1 MARPIARIALSISTR
16 VHGPADTLPTYRG
29 FLLAME
35 DVQARTELP
44 FDVQWRMFDDHGDP
58 DRSRELAEE
67 VVADPTYIGVV
78 GPMGST
84 EAFANAPVFNE
95 AGLLHV
101 SPCASHADLCRSGYR
116 TFFRLVPNEE
126 VQGREL
132 ARIARSLLHSRRL
145 AIVHDDDAF
154 GTTIA
159 DNVERGYRDELGGE
173 VAVRASY
180 HQGDETHD
188 ELVTAVRSSGADL
201 VFFGVHSHEGK
212 VVSGALRA
220 AGVTAPF
227 LATDGLKTSF
237 FLGGGDDGEAYHT
250 HTGADFR
257 RLPSAAAFRAAYVSR
272 WPEDSTYSPEAYDAG
287 MLVVR
292 ALLAAGTVDRAAVLD
307 AFRGLGT
314 VDGITGPIAFDDT
327 GERLGSPVSL
337 YKVELDAQGDRVMAY
352 QGVTT
357 DLVAD

>member
-1 MARPIARIALSISTR
+1 VARPAARIALSISTR

-35 DVQARTELP
+35 EVQARNDLP
-44 FDVQWRMFDDHGDP
+44 FDIQWQMLDDHGDP
-58 DRSRELAEE
+58 DRSRTLAEQI
-67 VVADPTYIGVV
+67 VGDPSVIGVV

-132 ARIARSLLHSRRL
+132 ARIARSLLHSDRL

-159 DNVERGYRDELGGE
+159 DNVERGYRELGGRIAVRSSFSQGDE
-173 VAVRASY
+173 DHTPVVDAVRAS
-180 HQGDETHD
+180 D
-188 ELVTAVRSSGADL
+188 ADL

-212 VVSGALRA
+212 LVSSALREA
-220 AGVTAPF
+220 AVTVPF
-227 LATDGLKTSF
+227 LGTDGLKTSF
-237 FLGGGDDGEAYHT
+237 FLGGGDDGDAYHT

-257 RLPSAAAFRAAYVSR
+257 RLASAAGFRDAYVSR
-272 WPEDSTYSPEAYDAG
+272 WPEDSTYSPEAYDAA
-287 MLVVR
+287 MLVVQ
-292 ALLAAGTVDRAAVLD
+292 ALLAAGQVDRADVLD
-307 AFRGLGT
+307 AFRGLGPIE
-314 VDGITGPIAFDDT
+314 GITGTITFDET
-327 GERLGSPVSL
+327 GERVGSPVSL
-337 YKVELDAQGDRVMAY
+337 YKVELDDGRQRVMAY

-357 DLVAD
+357 ELVAG